1 MGSRFFFSDGGD
13 DIGMGCQIWRG
24 YFQSVRQGW
33 KKVLLNVDMASSVFL
48 RGMPVLDYLKV
59 VTQHDVQQNRNVL
72 SEQNRKKFS
81 GEMKSM
87 LQCPFL
93 RILWLSA
100 VQ

>member
-1 MGSRFFFSDGGD
+1 MVAMILVWVVKFGGTTFKVFGKDG
-13 DIGMGCQIWRG
+13 
-24 YFQSVRQGW
+24 

-81 GEMKSM
+81 EK
-87 LQCPFL
+87 
-93 RILWLSA
+93 
-100 VQ
+100 